1 MSNGFGAGF
10 FAISLL
16 AVLGVLAL
24 LDVLVAAGWYA
35 YQRRTGGRPPL
46 VRYLPAVVLAAV
58 LAVAGFGVLVLYDE
72 AASLAWLV
80 ASTALLPLLVVGVYL
95 DRTTALA
102 RPDVVAATVLAW
114 GPAFVT
120 GVLVVFG
127 TRSGI
132 DAVLG
137 LTVGESRQLGVA
149 WLAAAVGGLVVVLG
163 MLALS
168 SRLVGLLDAEPE
180 P

>member
-24 LDVLVAAGWYA
+24 LDVLVTAGWYV
-35 YQRRTGGRPPL
+35 YQRRTGDRLPL
-46 VRYLPAVVLAAV
+46 LRYLAAVVLAGV

-80 ASTALLPLLVVGVYL
+80 ASTTLLPLFVVGVFL

-102 RPDVVAATVLAW
+102 RLDVVAATVLAW
-114 GPAFVT
+114 GPAFVP
-120 GVLVVFG
+120 GILVVFG
-127 TRSGI
+127 ARSGI

-137 LTVGESRQLGVA
+137 LTIGESRRLGVA
-149 WLAAAVGGLVVVLG
+149 WIAAAVGGLVVVLG